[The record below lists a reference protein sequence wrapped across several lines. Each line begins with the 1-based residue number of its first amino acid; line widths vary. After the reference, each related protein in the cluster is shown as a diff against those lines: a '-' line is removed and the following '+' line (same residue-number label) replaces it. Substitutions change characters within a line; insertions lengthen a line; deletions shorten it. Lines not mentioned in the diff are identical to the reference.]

1 MWAQA
6 VPVDER
12 LAATISR
19 CHVAPETLDQ
29 LLADRSAGRAGHL
42 GERRSDPFSSGV
54 SQITSHRLPAV
65 IDRWRHVD
73 IDRTCMITGPVR

>member
-1 MWAQA
+1 
-6 VPVDER
+6 
-12 LAATISR
+12 LAGDPGLSDCPAETSTAELFRKTIGQR
-19 CHVAPETLDQ
+19 DGP
-29 LLADRSAGRAGHL
+29 RHL

-73 IDRTCMITGPVR
+73 IDRTRLITGLVR